1 MLTVLEC
8 TAENCNYNKSQC
20 CCKQNIDVKG
30 GSSNKSDDTCCS
42 DFVGKREG
50 TATNSCSC
58 CSPSRSIEIGCDVT
72 TCAYNDEKKC
82 FADHVGITGMRASTS
97 METQCSTFKPR

>member
-30 GSSNKSDDTCCS
+30 GSTTKAMILVVAILLRNVKGLRQIRAVVVHQIEALKLVVMLQLVRIMT
-42 DFVGKREG
+42 KRN
-50 TATNSCSC
+50 ALQ
-58 CSPSRSIEIGCDVT
+58 
-72 TCAYNDEKKC
+72 
-82 FADHVGITGMRASTS
+82 ITWALL
-97 METQCSTFKPR
+97 E